1 MSRTAADDD
10 APPLTSKH
18 SAEVADAAEAA
29 GLTVGGSVSTRSVT
43 INRPRDELYA
53 FFRDFANLPK
63 FMDNIERVEVRDAD
77 HSHWVVK
84 APGGRTVEWDSTV
97 TEEVVPDH
105 YAWTSTGD
113 VANSGRI
120 DFADAGLRGTV
131 VTASVAYDPPAGAI
145 GKLVA
150 KLFQREPSIQ
160 NRRDLRRF
168 KQLMETGEIATNA
181 RTAKALAEERGK

>member
-1 MSRTAADDD
+1 MAGETHDPDDAPALTAKDGKVVETAADD
-10 APPLTSKH
+10 L
-18 SAEVADAAEAA
+18 
-29 GLTVGGSVSTRSVT
+29 GLTVGDSVSTRSVT
-43 INRPRDELYA
+43 INRPREELYA

-63 FMDNIERVEVRDAD
+63 FMDNIERVDVRDAD

-84 APGGRTVEWDSTV
+84 APGGRTVEWDSTI
-97 TEEVVPDH
+97 TEEAVPDH

-113 VANSGRI
+113 VPNSGRI
-120 DFADAGLRGTV
+120 DFRDAGARGTV
-131 VTASVAYDPPAGAI
+131 VTASIAYDPPAGAV

-181 RTAKALAEERGK
+181 RTAKALAEEKK